1 MDREISLSV
10 EIAVVLIALA
20 AFIGILWVVVDMG
33 QDMANDASYTASD
46 VLVSVE
52 EGKLSELVHTHNV
65 MPAAAVYSLLRTN
78 GDSIPDDGVVCKI
91 HKSKCVAKYHN
102 NDTSRP
108 NKMCILKHLDGRVS
122 LEVELLDFGWYR
134 LTIHEPD
141 CSWFFTGCTCG
152 S

>member
-10 EIAVVLIALA
+10 EISVALIALA

-46 VLVSVE
+46 VLVAVE

-91 HKSKCVAKYHN
+91 PTSKCIAKKDDAGN
-102 NDTSRP
+102 P
-108 NKMCILKHLDGRVS
+108 NKMCILKHLEGRVS
-122 LEVELLDFGWYR
+122 LQVELLDYGWYR
-134 LTIHEPD
+134 LTIHEAD

-152 S
+152 H